1 MLPVRAGQLVIALS
15 PMVDDASI
23 ESLLRIRRRGCA
35 LVVVDV
41 LPPDALPDT
50 EDEVATAALRLWL
63 LERSMLV
70 ARLVELG
77 IPVARE
83 YEEGGLGASLDAL
96 ARVGSGPH
104 LVTR

>member
-1 MLPVRAGQLVIALS
+1 
-15 PMVDDASI
+15 
-23 ESLLRIRRRGCA
+23 
-35 LVVVDV
+35 
-41 LPPDALPDT
+41 
-50 EDEVATAALRLWL
+50 
-63 LERSMLV
+63 MLV

-104 LVTR
+104 VVTR